1 MTLCYLGL
9 GSNLRHPKRNI
20 NQAICT
26 IQKLP
31 RSSLLHKSKLY
42 CSQPYGV
49 QAQPNFYNMVVALKT
64 ALSPKQLLMQCQLIE
79 KNHGRLRKKHWG
91 PRTLDI
97 DILLYGGLALA
108 SPLLTI
114 PHPDMLRRDF
124 VLIPLLE
131 IAPTVQLPNGD
142 PIVYHLKDCET
153 HVHPLD

>member
-9 GSNLRHPKRNI
+9 GSNLRNPQRQLH
-20 NQAICT
+20 QAICAVQN
-26 IQKLP
+26 IP
-31 RSSLLHKSKLY
+31 RSILLHTSKVY

-49 QAQPNFYNMVVALKT
+49 QAQPSFYNMVVALKT
-64 ALSPKQLLMQCQLIE
+64 TLSPKQLLTYCQLIE

-97 DILLYGGLALA
+97 DILLYSHLSLA

-114 PHPDMLRRDF
+114 PHSDMLRRDF

-131 IAPTVQLPNGD
+131 IAPKIQLPNGD
-142 PIVYHLKDCET
+142 PIVYYLKDCET